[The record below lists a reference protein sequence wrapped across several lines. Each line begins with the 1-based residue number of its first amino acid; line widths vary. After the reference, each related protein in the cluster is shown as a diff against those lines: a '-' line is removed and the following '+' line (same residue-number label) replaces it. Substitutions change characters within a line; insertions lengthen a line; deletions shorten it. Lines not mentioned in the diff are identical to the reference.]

1 MFGFGFRFGPGPT
14 LYRIADCDGL
24 FWWFARCDFG
34 LDVLVSRRLRRR
46 FDEWH
51 EKSNLQQ
58 DLADTARFGKPLR
71 ARGLGKRQSLRNR
84 QPELARLDSLGKAG
98 EAL

>member
-1 MFGFGFRFGPGPT
+1 LFGW
-14 LYRIADCDGL
+14 L
-24 FWWFARCDFG
+24 ARCDLG
-34 LDVLVSRRLRRR
+34 LDVLVSRRLGRR

-71 ARGLGKRQSLRNR
+71 ARGLGKRQSLGNR
-84 QPELARLDSLGKAG
+84 QPELASRESLGKAR
-98 EAL
+98 EPL